1 MITTPFFPIKQAVSP
16 SASNP
21 GNPSTHEGPLDPE
34 VVYRQTRPS
43 DWLKMPDVSETPG
56 NLYALVL
63 IPQGAVAYFPL
74 NISGS
79 EVKIEYGY
87 TDSNGSFITTE
98 VASAAAIGRF
108 DGMID
113 SSDFSNITSDGHV
126 QCMVRISY
134 QEGAPFILFTRPLG
148 DSEFSWVSPIREISC
163 NVCGIS
169 FGGFYPALKQMKYFY
184 GIGFSAPFSMFKDNI
199 SLIAVRRLEMRNFND
214 ASYYFCGCSSLI
226 AIPQI
231 DFSHIYEFS
240 GVFKDCISLEYLP
253 ELNTV
258 QADRVEEMFAGC
270 ISLKELPLMDTS
282 EVNVFTSF
290 LKDCIS
296 IKEIGFLDTSSGT
309 DFDEMFSGCIGLRKI
324 PAIDTTRAYSMTNM
338 FKSCSALTT
347 VPALHT
353 ERLSNLNLF
362 YDSAITS
369 LINLPVS
376 ETTQAISFENMHAL
390 CRVTLACD
398 GWEGCDISF
407 LGTFLSRDAYVEFF
421 QSLPETTG
429 VYTITIG
436 NVLGNSGLSD
446 EDKYIARNK
455 GWTVL

>member
-1 MITTPFFPIKQAVSP
+1 
-16 SASNP
+16 
-21 GNPSTHEGPLDPE
+21 
-34 VVYRQTRPS
+34 
-43 DWLKMPDVSETPG
+43 MPDVSEATG
-56 NLYALVL
+56 NLYAIVL
-63 IPQGAVAYFPL
+63 IPLGAVVYFPL
-74 NISGS
+74 IISGS
-79 EVKIEYGY
+79 EVRIEYGY
-87 TDSNGSFITTE
+87 TNPNGSFISTK
-98 VASAAAIGRF
+98 VASEAAVGRF

-126 QCMVRISY
+126 QCMVKISY
-134 QEGAPFILFTRPLG
+134 QTGEPFIFFTRPLG

-163 NVCGIS
+163 NVCGVS
-169 FGGFYPALKQMKYFY
+169 FGGFYPALKLMKYFY
-184 GIGFSAPFSMFKDNI
+184 GIGFTAPFSMFKDNT

-231 DFSHIYEFS
+231 DFSNIYEFS

-253 ELNTV
+253 ELNTI

-270 ISLKELPLMDTS
+270 ISLKKLPVMDTS
-282 EVNVFTSF
+282 EVNSFTSF

-296 IKEIGFLDTSSGT
+296 IKEIGFLETSSGT
-309 DFDEMFSGCIGLRKI
+309 NFDEMFSGCIGLRKI
-324 PAIDTTRAYSMTNM
+324 PAIDTSRAYSMTNM

-353 ERLSNLNLF
+353 ERLRNLNLF

-407 LGTFLSRDAYVEFF
+407 VGTFLSRDAYVEFF
-421 QSLPETTG
+421 QSLPTIISP
-429 VYTITIG
+429 YTIT
-436 NVLGNSGLSD
+436 LGDILGGTKMLTA
-446 EDKYIARNK
+446 EDREIATGK
-455 GWTVL
+455 GWNIT